1 MNITPSASRPR
12 AGRQPLTQFIEGAA
26 YVLCQLENGFMRCLA
41 IRRGVQHR
49 AAGEHMPVRLP
60 DAGSSTAWAMR
71 PRDAVVGGA
80 EQQRESAP

>member
-1 MNITPSASRPR
+1 MKIASSELRPR
-12 AGRQPLTQFIEGAA
+12 SGRQPLTQLLVGAA

-41 IRRGVQHR
+41 IRRGAHHR

-71 PRDAVVGGA
+71 PLDAAAGHH
-80 EQQRESAP
+80 ERQRENAP